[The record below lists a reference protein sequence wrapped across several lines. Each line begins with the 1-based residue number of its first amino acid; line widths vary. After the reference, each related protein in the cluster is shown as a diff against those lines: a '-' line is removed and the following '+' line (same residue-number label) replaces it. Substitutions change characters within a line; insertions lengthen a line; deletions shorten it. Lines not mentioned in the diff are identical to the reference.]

1 MSVPPQVKFLSIPEL
16 VKSLDAF
23 LTPQDLFALIRV
35 SRCWND
41 VFIPSLWRSI
51 DDKPLLGPGFS
62 SWRVIINAAHEG
74 ETCTNLRSLR
84 ICDTFHAKTDK
95 EIIEY
100 NHALKTECLW
110 TLAVTMQDAQ
120 QGPPLSPLFGGS
132 LITGR
137 SGYRTEHQ
145 SKQDWVTTQRMW
157 HLILQNPSTLRAL
170 QFDGLDFVC
179 VVSDNF
185 IYNMLATLPNL
196 TDLSHDRSTLDIGM
210 MLDRLPKL
218 THLSFPQY
226 RPNIWQTY
234 TQLRD
239 LDLRKSITSQDFF
252 KLLKFLPNL
261 DTLRFEAFDDEDEI
275 CTRAQIITDDT
286 PHRLKRL
293 LVDHGSLES
302 VSYAAKEHPLQRP
315 AIDPPT
321 FRGDEF
327 PEPLGPGTLF
337 QRAATSPSELSN
349 LRVLDVV
356 AHKVEANALVAE
368 PWACHLETFRY
379 LLAGFVRLTED
390 ETSVL
395 VGERKFCSQQEIDFI
410 VNKHQQSQEQHT
422 KVYDRLATMTNLVTL
437 DIGAEYRERYSEHLA
452 MYINFPMYQ
461 VDGEQ
466 YIDYGRLVRDTPELS
481 LASGLARLGAL
492 ENLEVFGFEG
502 VDHRIGKSEL
512 EWMAINWPKLKV
524 MRGLQEDDL
533 PKLQYDRKKAELREY
548 MQHLRPDVRH
558 ETCAPSEPGELVQAP
573 TWHVFL
579 ALRTSSEEDSWTM
592 IAMV

>member
-1 MSVPPQVKFLSIPEL
+1 
-16 VKSLDAF
+16 
-23 LTPQDLFALIRV
+23 
-35 SRCWND
+35 
-41 VFIPSLWRSI
+41 
-51 DDKPLLGPGFS
+51 
-62 SWRVIINAAHEG
+62 
-74 ETCTNLRSLR
+74 
-84 ICDTFHAKTDK
+84 
-95 EIIEY
+95 
-100 NHALKTECLW
+100 
-110 TLAVTMQDAQ
+110 
-120 QGPPLSPLFGGS
+120 
-132 LITGR
+132 
-137 SGYRTEHQ
+137 
-145 SKQDWVTTQRMW
+145 
-157 HLILQNPSTLRAL
+157 
-170 QFDGLDFVC
+170 
-179 VVSDNF
+179 
-185 IYNMLATLPNL
+185 MLATLPNL

-261 DTLRFEAFDDEDEI
+261 DILRFEAFDDEDEI
-275 CTRAQIITDDT
+275 CTRAQSITDDT

-302 VSYAAKEHPLQRP
+302 VSYAAKEVLTYCPHL
-315 AIDPPT
+315 T
-321 FRGDEF
+321 HLELGDEF